1 MSDGLGGRLGG
12 HMANVLMDT
21 SRILPYC
28 NSHVNNKTSNEVDCY
43 IDLVKHNICGI
54 DKTVSWHEGRMYGV
68 PAPSRPFR
76 FP

>member
-1 MSDGLGGRLGG
+1 MRLLTVCPRLRGSGPSQSAALTGLQMVKVMVKGG

-43 IDLVKHNICGI
+43 RLGK
-54 DKTVSWHEGRMYGV
+54 
-68 PAPSRPFR
+68 A
-76 FP
+76 